1 MTDLVVSVRL
11 TAQDGGLVG
20 QIRATEAQIEG
31 LAKAEQQA
39 ANAAAT
45 LRDQTGRAASA
56 IGQAGAAADSMA
68 GASRAAAAAAT
79 GLAAAQGRV
88 GDAGKAAVATAGQ
101 QRAAYAQLGLQV
113 QDVFAQ
119 LSTGT
124 SVFAILAQQ
133 GGQVAGALTGLG
145 GVVGSVATFL
155 SGPLGAALLG
165 SVSVA
170 GLLATTLFK
179 TADAAKSLQ
188 REQIALASIVDQ
200 TTGQL
205 RRQISVVQ
213 ALALADQRAATF
225 ARQRADFSQ
234 RRSALIAAGLE
245 AGQQR
250 TAGGERGFG
259 IAIPGQASASAREV
273 AKLAAAYSQGAI
285 NAEQLSRQVDRIA
298 AGDPKVQGLATRIR
312 QLAAST
318 IESARAAE
326 GTRLEI
332 AQIAVAAGSAT
343 AAQKRLVE
351 ARREQE
357 PVNVS
362 LIEAEAA
369 LAASTDRVSR
379 AREQLRI
386 VELRGR
392 DAAKA
397 GGAAADEYRANLL
410 EARREVNAAEAD
422 ETRAAQARRIT
433 TTATRQAAQAQREL
447 ETSLVGLER
456 RFDRVAAANRE
467 YSETL
472 AEIARLS
479 AAGSIN
485 RDDASRFRL
494 EAGVRNAEQVNEA
507 RAQDLR
513 DRLGDAGRAIVDGA
527 EKPLVD
533 LAEGVTA
540 RMEQAGRA
548 GGEAFRDAGID
559 AAQAISQVFGGRLGR
574 SVSALLGLLQGQNTG
589 SFTSVGGRA
598 GGLLQL
604 INGGA
609 PAAGRAPRNQ
619 NDTIDALGEEFA
631 RSTAKVFDKGGFG
644 AGVDETLGGFT
655 RDIKSIFGETGLF
668 SGALGKT
675 LGKAFGGATIGSQIG
690 KPITSALGIKGSNT
704 GAQLGGAVGAFLPIP
719 GGEIIGSI
727 LGSALGGALKP
738 TRRASATIGLGADGL
753 EVSSVTGNSQQRRVA
768 SSAAADSVIGSLQRI
783 AEQFGGSITGTPS
796 VSIGVRDN
804 SFRVDPTGRGITKT
818 RRGAVDFGEDQ
829 AGAIA
834 FATADAIKDGV
845 ITGISPAVAKAL
857 QSSSDLD
864 KAVREAL
871 KVDEIEV
878 LLGGIDAAVNRT
890 FRDLERQ
897 IAERNR
903 IAAKYGFDL
912 VKLEERNAKDRQDAL
927 ERVLADRVG
936 SLQTLLRDLTSGDL
950 AEGTLADRR
959 TRLLA
964 DIATAEADAAAGRDG
979 AAQQVAELRRRL
991 IEVSRE
997 AFGTAGGEFAA
1008 DLSSSR
1014 ASAQRIIDAE
1024 NRRVR
1029 EQADLARA
1037 ANDKLD
1043 RANGLANEGNELLI
1057 EISGQLGQMVD
1068 QLAVLPGLVSG
1079 GFERSTGRQVQ
1090 L

>member
-1 MTDLVVSVRL
+1 M
-11 TAQDGGLVG
+11 
-20 QIRATEAQIEG
+20 
-31 LAKAEQQA
+31 
-39 ANAAAT
+39 
-45 LRDQTGRAASA
+45 
-56 IGQAGAAADSMA
+56 
-68 GASRAAAAAAT
+68 
-79 GLAAAQGRV
+79 
-88 GDAGKAAVATAGQ
+88 
-101 QRAAYAQLGLQV
+101 
-113 QDVFAQ
+113 
-119 LSTGT
+119 
-124 SVFAILAQQ
+124 
-133 GGQVAGALTGLG
+133 
-145 GVVGSVATFL
+145 
-155 SGPLGAALLG
+155 
-165 SVSVA
+165 
-170 GLLATTLFK
+170 
-179 TADAAKSLQ
+179 
-188 REQIALASIVDQ
+188 
-200 TTGQL
+200 
-205 RRQISVVQ
+205 Q

-234 RRSALIAAGLE
+234 RRTALIAAGLE

-250 TAGGERGFG
+250 TSGGERGFG

-298 AGDPKVQGLATRIR
+298 STDPKIQGLATRIR

-410 EARREVNAAEAD
+410 EARREVNAAEAA
-422 ETRAAQARRIT
+422 EARAAQARRIT
-433 TTATRQAAQAQREL
+433 TIATRQAAQAQREL
-447 ETSLVGLER
+447 ETALVGLER
-456 RFDRVAAANRE
+456 RFDGVAAANRE
-467 YSETL
+467 YSET
-472 AEIARLS
+472 IADIERLKRT
-479 AAGSIN
+479 GSIS
-485 RDDASRFRL
+485 DD
-494 EAGVRNAEQVNEA
+494 EAFALRVDAGARNAEQVNQA
-507 RAQDLR
+507 REQQRRA
-513 DRLGDAGRAIVDGA
+513 RLGEAGRAIVEGA
-527 EKPLVD
+527 DKPLAD
-533 LAEGVTA
+533 LADNVTA
-540 RMEQAGRA
+540 RMEDAGRA
-548 GGEAFRDAGID
+548 GGEAFRDAGLD

-574 SVSALLGLLQGQNTG
+574 SVSALLGLIQGRNTG

-598 GGLLQL
+598 GGVLQL
-604 INGGA
+604 LAGGSPSAGGA
-609 PAAGRAPRNQ
+609 ARRTQ
-619 NDTIDALGEEFA
+619 DDTIEALGKEVA
-631 RSTAKVFDKGGFG
+631 RSTVKARSKGGFG

-655 RDIKSIFGETGLF
+655 RDIKSIFGETGIF

-690 KPITSALGIKGSNT
+690 KPVTSALGIKGSST

-727 LGSALGGALKP
+727 LGSVVGGALKP

-897 IAERNR
+897 IVERNR

-936 SLQTLLRDLTSGDL
+936 SLQTLLRDLTTGDL
-950 AEGTLADRR
+950 AEGTLAERR
-959 TRLLA
+959 TRLLG

-997 AFGTAGGEFAA
+997 AFGTAGSEFAA

-1037 ANDKLD
+1037 TNDKLD